1 MHVDQRQLS
10 CFVEVV
16 NSGSINRA
24 ALKLHITQ
32 PALSRRMRQLEHA
45 LGTELFVRTKEGVD
59 LTHAGQRLY
68 RRAGAW
74 LEEFERLQRS
84 MREEVESDVEIL
96 KLGMAA
102 GPTTLLLG
110 RILTAAS
117 AALPEARL
125 RVVEGDR
132 PTLLEQVMVRQLDFA
147 ISTDVSAE
155 PRIEREALWVE
166 DLFLV
171 APPGTLETGAQRPPF
186 VVPTSDTAIER
197 AVIGAASSIG
207 LPAGGGIAVTPTASV
222 KRLIL
227 AGAACSILPFSA
239 VEGEV
244 RAGHLE
250 VRAIPGACIERHL
263 IWLRDR
269 PHSAAAATLHLTIRR
284 CVNDMLTAVGSDS
297 LRRSA
302 G

>member
-1 MHVDQRQLS
+1 MHVDQRQLQ

-24 ALKLHITQ
+24 AQKLHIAQ

-45 LGTELFVRTKEGVD
+45 LGTELFVRTKEGVN

-84 MREEVESDVEIL
+84 MREEVESEVEVL

-110 RILTAAS
+110 RVLAAAS

-132 PTLLEQVMVRQLDFA
+132 PTLLEQIMVRQLDFA
-147 ISTDVSAE
+147 ISTDVSPE
-155 PRIEREALWVE
+155 PRIEREPLWIE

-171 APPGTLETGAQRPPF
+171 SPPGAAAPNTKSPPF
-186 VVPTSDTAIER
+186 VVPTSDTAIEK
-197 AVIGAASSIG
+197 AVIEAAGSIG
-207 LPAGGGIAVTPTASV
+207 LLAGSGIAVTPTGSV
-222 KRLIL
+222 KRLIM

-239 VEGEV
+239 VHEEV
-244 RAGHLE
+244 RSGQLAM
-250 VRAIPGACIERHL
+250 RAIPGACIERHL

-269 PHSAAAATLHLTIRR
+269 PHSRAAGTLHLTIRQ
-284 CVNDMLTAVGSDS
+284 CVNDMLAAVGSDS
-297 LRRSA
+297 LRRSGA
-302 G
+302 